1 MGFLDGGK
9 AQSCSVPYS
18 GLPDNPVLNLV
29 LFPSV
34 NLTLHEFTFMAL
46 GRLLKCSEPQFP
58 RLMFKFLAPPHTR
71 PSSVHFSVPAIGAH
85 GASSV
90 LRI

>member
-9 AQSCSVPYS
+9 AQSCSVPYL
-18 GLPDNPVLNLV
+18 GLPDSPVLNLV

-34 NLTLHEFTFMAL
+34 TLTLHEFTLMAL

-58 RLMFKFLAPPHTR
+58 RLMFKFLASPTPGL
-71 PSSVHFSVPAIGAH
+71 PQYISVPAIGAR